1 MREQEYRV
9 PRAHGPKV
17 AVIGGGHGLSNM
29 LRGLKQYTENISAI
43 VTVADDGG
51 GSGMLRQDLG
61 MPPPGDI
68 RSCMEALANTE
79 PVMRELL
86 HYRFTEG
93 SLAGQSFG
101 NLFLAALNGIMPSFD
116 RAVESMSQVLAIT
129 GSTRPVTTA
138 DVQLEATFENGA
150 SVVGESHIFRCKKE
164 QDCRIRRVRLIPEH
178 PRALP
183 AAVEALEQAEV
194 IVLAPGSLYTSIIP
208 NLLVDGIVDAI
219 RRSRALKVYVCN
231 VMTQDGETEGYTVSD
246 HIRALF
252 KHSCPGLFDLCLT
265 NSSPIPPAVV
275 QRYAL
280 EGAEPIFCDRE
291 AVEALGVEIISRPVA
306 TVENGLVRH
315 NPGHLAWELVQL
327 HNQRNIR
334 LVCRDSH
341 RTTCNR
347 VET

>member
-101 NLFLAALNGIMPSFD
+101 NLFLAALNGISPSFD
-116 RAVESMSQVLAIT
+116 AAVRRMSQVLAIT
-129 GSTRPVTTA
+129 GRVLPVTTA
-138 DVQLEATFENGA
+138 DVQLEAEFENGA
-150 SVVGESHIFRCKKE
+150 TVVGESKIFYCKKQE
-164 QDCRIRRVRLIPEH
+164 DCRIRQVRLIPSR
-178 PRALP
+178 PKALP
-183 AAVEALEQAEV
+183 EAVRAIGEAEL
-194 IVLAPGSLYTSIIP
+194 ILLGPGSLYTSVIP
-208 NLLVDGIVDAI
+208 NLLVDGISDAVCA
-219 RRSRALKVYVCN
+219 SDALKIYICN
-231 VMTQDGETEGYTVSD
+231 IMTQDGETEGMTASD
-246 HIRALF
+246 HVKA
-252 KHSCPGLFDLCLT
+252 CLLYT
-265 NSSPIPPAVV
+265 SPSP
-275 QRYAL
+275 
-280 EGAEPIFCDRE
+280 
-291 AVEALGVEIISRPVA
+291 
-306 TVENGLVRH
+306 
-315 NPGHLAWELVQL
+315 
-327 HNQRNIR
+327 
-334 LVCRDSH
+334 RD
-341 RTTCNR
+341 
-347 VET
+347 